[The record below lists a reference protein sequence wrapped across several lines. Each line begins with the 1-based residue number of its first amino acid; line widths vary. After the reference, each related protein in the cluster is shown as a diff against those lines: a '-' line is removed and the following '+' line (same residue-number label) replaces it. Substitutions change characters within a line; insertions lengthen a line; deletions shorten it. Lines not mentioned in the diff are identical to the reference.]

1 MQAGARISDKS
12 VGETHLPSRFYYGIM
27 THRMKITVKKLLI
40 AVVVFNACLVNLA
53 GADLTERINGIISQ
67 SSQKKVRFSVHI
79 IKADSGRTVCS
90 HNANRAMVPASNMKI
105 ITTAAA
111 LKYLGADYEYKTKVG
126 LCGQTL
132 VVIGSGDPLLGDEIT
147 DNRYDRKNGWV
158 FEDIATALKND
169 GVTAIKDIVVDSS
182 IFDDQR
188 THPNW
193 PVKELNRWYAC
204 QVSGLNYNGNCIEV
218 TPKTVG
224 RKVKLTLQPQM
235 GYVEIINKCKPTSR
249 APNTVWCSRPF
260 GTNTITVRGKCYK
273 QSQPIRV
280 TVERP
285 AVFFAFL
292 LAENLAK
299 AGINADGQL
308 IEKAVDKDCNF
319 KLLREYSSSL
329 ADCLARCNKDSFGLA
344 AEALLKTIATSIRQ
358 GGKNGSW
365 AGGREAVSQYLLGL
379 GIDESE
385 FYIDDASGL
394 SKENKLSANA
404 ITKVLLDTYK
414 SKGWQLYKKSLA
426 VGGVDG
432 TIDKYFKEKKYKA
445 KILGKT
451 GYVGGVKSFSGIC
464 TASDGDYIFS
474 ILANNANGKTR
485 KAINDIAKAIID
497 DGM

>member
-1 MQAGARISDKS
+1 LLS
-12 VGETHLPSRFYYGIM
+12 HLPYEIINCG
-27 THRMKITVKKLLI
+27 MKAHIKKLLVA
-40 AVVVFNACLVNLA
+40 AVFSVCLVGA
-53 GADLTERINGIISQ
+53 TDADLSGRINGIISQ

-79 IKADSGRTVCS
+79 LRADSGRAVYN

-105 ITTAAA
+105 VTTAAA
-111 LKYLGADYEYKTKVG
+111 LKHLGADYEYKTKVG

-132 VVIGSGDPLLGDEIT
+132 VVIGGGDPLLGDKIT

-158 FEDIATALKND
+158 FDDIAAALKNN
-169 GVTAIKDIVVDSS
+169 GITAIKDIVADSS

-193 PVKELNRWYAC
+193 SEKELNRWYAC
-204 QVSGLNYNGNCIEV
+204 QVSGLNYNGNCVEV

-224 RKVKLTLQPQM
+224 RKVKLSVEPQTS
-235 GYVEIINKCKPTSR
+235 YVEIINKCKPTSR
-249 APNTVWCSRPF
+249 PPNTVWCSRPF
-260 GTNTITVRGKCYK
+260 GTNAITVRGKCYK
-273 QSQPIRV
+273 QSQPVRV

-285 AVFFAFL
+285 AAFFAFL
-292 LAENLAK
+292 LAENLAR

-308 IEKAVDKDCNF
+308 IEKAVDENCNF
-319 KLLREYSSSL
+319 RLLREYSNSL
-329 ADCLARCNKDSFGLA
+329 TDCLARCNKDSFGLA
-344 AEALLKTIATSIRQ
+344 AEALLKTIATSTQQ

-365 AGGREAVSQYLLGL
+365 AGGREVISQYLLDL
-379 GIDESE
+379 GIDKSE

-414 SKGWQLYKKSLA
+414 SKDWQLYKNSLA

-432 TIDKYFKEKKYKA
+432 TIAKYFKEKKYKA

-464 TASDGDYIFS
+464 TTSDGDYIFS
-474 ILANNANGKTR
+474 ILTNNANGKTR
-485 KAINDIAKAIID
+485 KTINDIAKAIID
-497 DGM
+497 DDM